1 MKLQTFPVVFT
12 DDLLG
17 GVVYQMHNNTQVKRI
32 DCEAYNVFL
41 MKYILLC
48 TIDLVRYSFIS
59 HPSEGLSVLIC
70 HYFPLLNAALL

>member
-1 MKLQTFPVVFT
+1 MKLQTFPVVST

-17 GVVYQMHNNTQVKRI
+17 GVLYQMHNNTQVKRI
-32 DCEAYNVFL
+32 DFEAYNGVL

-59 HPSEGLSVLIC
+59 HPSEGFIC
-70 HYFPLLNAALL
+70 AYLPLPSFT